1 MSCTINNKSHF
12 IDSLQF
18 LSSSLDSLVKNL
30 SKNDFKYFS
39 QEFDNDVLDLVNQ
52 KRFYPYCS
60 LLFTDTDS
68 LMYECKLKMFMKI
81 LTVIKKSL
89 TLAVI

>member
-52 KRFYPYCS
+52 KRFYLYCS

-68 LMYECKLKMFMKI
+68 LMYECKPKMFMKI